1 LLAVVVEVDQ
11 VLVVD
16 LDKQLRVAKL
26 VEIFQVLAL
35 VEQMAV
41 AVVQR
46 MVVKL
51 VQLLK
56 LVGTVQ
62 AAHMDQEVEDFSQTV
77 AQIAMVRRR

>member
-26 VEIFQVLAL
+26 VELLQVLAL
-35 VEQMAV
+35 VEQMVV

-46 MVVKL
+46 
-51 VQLLK
+51 
-56 LVGTVQ
+56 
-62 AAHMDQEVEDFSQTV
+62 
-77 AQIAMVRRR
+77 